1 MPKLLKIAI
10 VIIIIALLLFSQ
22 KLRSSYMGIN
32 PLFENHPHNKD
43 PPIS

>member
-22 KLRSSYMGIN
+22 GIN